1 MHQVSL
7 TVKDEIVAQVN
18 NIINQEPGL
27 CFQLGRSGNNWK
39 YQGNEET
46 ALEIYV
52 LLKKLLPK
60 KGWNL
65 SMRYNLNR

>member
-7 TVKDEIVAQVN
+7 TVNHEIMVLVN
-18 NIINQEPGL
+18 KIINQEPGL

-52 LLKKLLPK
+52 LLRKLLPE
-60 KGWNL
+60 KGWTL
-65 SMRYNLNR
+65 SMSYTTN